1 MTHVQTA
8 IVVGGGIAGPVT
20 AMALQRAGIEATVHE
35 AYAKAADGVG
45 GMLGLAP
52 NGLDAL
58 AAIDLDGPVRH
69 VAEPVSAMVV
79 QSWTGKQLAQFDDP
93 SGKPIMHV
101 VWRPDLYRA
110 LYDEARRR
118 GITIEHSHRFVDAR
132 ESGDG
137 VTARFSDDSTARAD
151 ILIGADG
158 SRSTIRSMIDL
169 TAPPP
174 RYTGLLGLGGLTTR
188 AGVDSTN
195 ANYRMIFGKKAFFGY
210 EVSDEGQISWF
221 ANLPHRDPLTLAQTR
236 EVSPEE
242 WLRVL
247 RDAFAADRTPAA
259 AIIAATSPADLMVIG
274 GLEIIPTAPVWGR
287 GRSVIVGDAAHVP
300 SPSSGQGASMAI
312 ESAIELARCLR
323 DLPYAQAFA
332 AYENLRRERVTR
344 IIKLAARTNSHKA
357 AGPLTRRLRDVIM
370 PMAMKLAKPEKTAW
384 QYNHHIEWDAPATN
398 TVVTRRPRLTESARL
413 DVAP

>member
-20 AMALQRAGIEATVHE
+20 AMALQRAGI
-35 AYAKAADGVG
+35 
-45 GMLGLAP
+45 
-52 NGLDAL
+52 
-58 AAIDLDGPVRH
+58 DLDDPVRH
-69 VAEPVSAMVV
+69 VAEPVSAMIV
-79 QSWTGKQLAQFDDP
+79 QAWTGKRLAQFDGP

-110 LYDEARRR
+110 LYDEATRR
-118 GITIEHSHRFVDAR
+118 GIAIEHSHRFIDAR
-132 ESGDG
+132 ESADG
-137 VTARFSDDSTARAD
+137 VIARFSDDSTACAD

-158 SRSTIRSMIDL
+158 SRSTVRSMIDP

-174 RYTGLLGLGGLTTR
+174 LYTGLLGLGGLTTR
-188 AGVDSTN
+188 AGVDPTN

-221 ANLPHRDPLTLAQTR
+221 ANLPHRDPLTLAQAR

-247 RDAFAADRTPAA
+247 RNAFAADQTSAA
-259 AIIAATSPADLMVIG
+259 AIIAATSPVELIVTG
-274 GLEIIPTAPVWGR
+274 GLEIMPTAPVWSR

-332 AYENLRRERVTR
+332 AYETLRRDRVTR
-344 IIKLAARTNSHKA
+344 IIRLAARTNSHKA
-357 AGPLTRRLRDVIM
+357 AGPLARRVRDVIM

-384 QYNHHIEWDAPATN
+384 QYNHHIDWDAPATN
-398 TVVTRRPRLTESARL
+398 TVNRRPRLTSGRA
-413 DVAP
+413 

>member
-58 AAIDLDGPVRH
+58 AAIDLDGPIRH

-79 QSWTGKQLAQFDDP
+79 QSWTGKRLAQFDDP

-118 GITIEHSHRFVDAR
+118 GITIEHSHRFMDAR

-158 SRSTIRSMIDL
+158 SRSTIRSMIDP

-221 ANLPHRDPLTLAQTR
+221 ANLPHHDPLTLAQSR
-236 EVSPEE
+236 EVSGRVAAHPSRR
-242 WLRVL
+242 LRCRPDTGGSDHC
-247 RDAFAADRTPAA
+247 RDLSGRPHDHRGARDHADGTNVESWPQRNR
-259 AIIAATSPADLMVIG
+259 
-274 GLEIIPTAPVWGR
+274 R
-287 GRSVIVGDAAHVP
+287 GRSPRSVTKLW
-300 SPSSGQGASMAI
+300 SGGI
-312 ESAIELARCLR
+312 
-323 DLPYAQAFA
+323 
-332 AYENLRRERVTR
+332 NGNREC
-344 IIKLAARTNSHKA
+344 H
-357 AGPLTRRLRDVIM
+357 
-370 PMAMKLAKPEKTAW
+370 
-384 QYNHHIEWDAPATN
+384 
-398 TVVTRRPRLTESARL
+398 
-413 DVAP
+413 